1 MLLRLSTVSVLSVT
15 VLALGRWRRGSEA
28 VDEDEDEDAHQAAPA
43 SQSTKAEKHMAEWMR
58 LNAQSPGAMTMPP
71 FTGTPSLA
79 HAEVC
84 AAVTQR
90 LACHGARAGS
100 RDWLVRASHYAHGRS
115 SHPHAAVKREVNA
128 ALAHAVRDTFGPN
141 LAARLRA
148 SPAEVLL
155 VLDAPSFGRCRAL
168 VAQCGAGLLHCPQ
181 LVVPQSNLGQYF
193 AMISPRADVYVAC
206 EPSTSPKGV
215 AQVVRYAIPRNTCC
229 SQFDS
234 NT

>member
-1 MLLRLSTVSVLSVT
+1 MLRLGTVCALSVT
-15 VLALGRWRRGSEA
+15 VLALGRWRRGSE
-28 VDEDEDEDAHQAAPA
+28 DENEDENEDEDAHQAAPT

-58 LNAQSPGAMTMPP
+58 LNAQSPGVMTMPP
-71 FTGTPSLA
+71 FAGTPSLA

-128 ALAHAVRDTFGPN
+128 ALAHAVRDTFGPD

-155 VLDAPSFGRCRAL
+155 VLDAPSFGTCRAL
-168 VAQCGAGLLHCPQ
+168 AAQCGAGLLRCPQ
-181 LVVPQSNLGQYF
+181 LVVPQSDLGQYF
-193 AMISPRADVYVAC
+193 AMISPPTDVYV
-206 EPSTSPKGV
+206 GV
-215 AQVVRYAIPRNTCC
+215 QAQHQP
-229 SQFDS
+229 
-234 NT
+234 